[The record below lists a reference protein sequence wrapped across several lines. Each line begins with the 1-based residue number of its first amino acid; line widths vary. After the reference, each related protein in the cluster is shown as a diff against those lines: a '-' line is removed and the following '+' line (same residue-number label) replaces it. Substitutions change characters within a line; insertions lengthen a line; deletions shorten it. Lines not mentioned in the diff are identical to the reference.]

1 MNRVLACRA
10 PRALWLLVVSA
21 LVLLLTACAGSGGP
35 PAPLNG
41 TVWNVKEVG
50 GQVFKP
56 LKGGRDAHLR
66 LDAQKKRA
74 TGYSGVNSFA
84 GAYQSSGAA
93 LMFGPLAAT
102 RRAGPPAAMAFESA
116 YFKALGATR
125 SYRIAGDQLELLDA
139 GGEVRATLEALPPL

>member
-1 MNRVLACRA
+1 M
-10 PRALWLLVVSA
+10 LVVSA
-21 LVLLLTACAGSGGP
+21 VVLLLTACAGSSGP
-35 PAPLNG
+35 PAALTG
-41 TVWNVKEVG
+41 TVWNVKEAG
-50 GQVFKP
+50 GLVFKP

-84 GAYQSSGAA
+84 GAYESAGAA
-93 LMFGPLAAT
+93 LKFGPIAST

-139 GGEVRATLEALPPL
+139 GGEVRAKLEALPPL

>member
-1 MNRVLACRA
+1 MKPSPITRA
-10 PRALWLLVVSA
+10 ARRTFALCTA
-21 LVLLLTACAGSGGP
+21 LLLAACAGSGGA
-35 PAPLNG
+35 PAPLSG
-41 TVWNVKEVG
+41 TVWNVKEAE

-84 GAYQSSGAA
+84 GAYESAGAA
-93 LMFGPLAAT
+93 LKFGPIAST

-125 SYRIAGDQLELLDA
+125 GYRISGDQLELLDS
-139 GGEVRATLEALPPL
+139 GGEVRAKLEALPPL